1 MNEKK
6 LTTGPPRAGWTNL
19 FIFTFNEKKYL
30 GYDNIFKEIKKYKIQ
45 VDLIRFNIFI

>member
-1 MNEKK
+1 MKKNE
-6 LTTGPPRAGWTNL
+6 LLARRGQDGLIYL
-19 FIFTFNEKKYL
+19 FLHSMKKKYL